1 MQIKTNNT
9 TYLRSF
15 IKGTAACFLLRVS
28 TLLRKASNSSS
39 VESFFLS
46 CSCCSSSAIRFFKIS
61 SVDDMALL
69 LGNRKR
75 ERVLVVQSL
84 GENAKWQKHAICE
97 TWDRSPVVFS
107 PPEQKPSRST
117 RVAGHFCSL
126 VQRFRRAQS
135 GSDEQVQQIRHS
147 TVIKFKN
154 GEPNGGL
161 SLS

>member
-61 SVDDMALL
+61 SVDDMAL

-154 GEPNGGL
+154 GSPMADL
-161 SLS
+161 V

>member
-61 SVDDMALL
+61 SVDDMAL

>member
-28 TLLRKASNSSS
+28 TLLRKTSNSSS

-61 SVDDMALL
+61 SVDDMAL